1 MMRAFGKSI
10 ILVAALSTVGACTG
24 RVRVYDEPHHD
35 YHRWDSHEEAQFR
48 IYLGER
54 HMEYRKFDRLNAAEQ
69 RDYWAWRHN
78 HPDR

>member
-1 MMRAFGKSI
+1 MRTFGKSVV
-10 ILVAALSTVGACTG
+10 LVLTLSGLCACTG

-35 YHRWDSHEEAQFR
+35 YHHWDRHEEAEFR
-48 IYLGER
+48 VYLGER

-69 RDYWAWRHN
+69 REYWAWRHN